1 MFNSNGLKIRLVIGL
16 VMAGMALLSYFS
28 KTQENPLTGEKQQ
41 VSMSPAEEVAM
52 GLQSAPQMA
61 AEYGGF
67 FPSDQVQTLA
77 KKIGVHLVRT
87 FNTDIETQGHGN
99 PYKFDFHVLKD
110 PTTINAFAL
119 PGGQVF
125 ITQGL
130 LSKLTSEDQLAG
142 ILGHEIGHVVYRHS
156 SEQMAK
162 SEFYQGLAGAATAAA
177 GSMGASQ
184 IANYVAQTR
193 LMKFGRTD
201 ELESDEFGVKYM
213 TQAGYDANAMIEV
226 MEILAEAG
234 GGGKE
239 RDEFMSSHPSPANR
253 IEKIKEHIKKYKG
266 QTSPYLNDK

>member
-61 AEYGGF
+61 EEYGGL
-67 FPSDQVQTLA
+67 FPSDQVQTQA
-77 KKIGVHLVRT
+77 KKIGIHLVKT
-87 FNTDIETQGHGN
+87 FNIDVESQGHGN
-99 PYKFDFHVLKD
+99 PYRFDFHVLKD
-110 PTTINAFAL
+110 PQTVNAFAL
-119 PGGQVF
+119 PGGQIF
-125 ITQGL
+125 ITQAL
-130 LSKLTSEDQLAG
+130 LSQLTSEDQLAG
-142 ILGHEIGHVVYRHS
+142 VLGHEIGHVVYRHS

-184 IANYVAQTR
+184 IANYVMQVK
-193 LMKFGRTD
+193 LLKFGRTD

-213 TQAGYDANAMIEV
+213 TQAGYNPEAMIEV
-226 MEILAEAG
+226 MEILAKA

-253 IEKIKEHIKKYKG
+253 IQKIKEHIAKYKG
-266 QTSPYLNDK
+266 TAQGR